1 MITHVVLDMAG
12 TTVRDDGTVDAAFA
26 QALDSLGL
34 PDHGPD
40 RDAAERIVA
49 RTMGQSKIEVFTL
62 IFGAG
67 RAAEANAAFE
77 QAYEAQIRAGRV
89 SALPGIPAVLG
100 ELRAAG
106 MSICLTTG
114 FSAHTRDLVIDAL
127 GWWDSIDLALCPAEA
142 GRGRPW
148 PDMVWTA
155 MLRLHADSAAAVL
168 VAGDTASD
176 VRSGTASGAG
186 TVVGVLSG
194 AGTRDELEAAGAGHV
209 LADLTEL
216 PALLA
221 ELAH

>member
-1 MITHVVLDMAG
+1 MISLVVLDMAG
-12 TTVRDDGTVDAAFA
+12 TTVCDDGTVDAAFA

-34 PDHGPD
+34 PETDVE
-40 RDAAERIVA
+40 RETAERIVA
-49 RTMGQSKIEVFTL
+49 ETMGQSKIEVFTL
-62 IFGAG
+62 IFGPD

-77 QAYEAQIRAGRV
+77 ESYAEQIRAGRV
-89 SALPGIPAVLG
+89 SAVPGIPAVFE

-106 MSICLTTG
+106 VSICLTTG
-114 FSAHTRDLVIDAL
+114 FSARTRDLVIDAL
-127 GWWDSIDLALCPAEA
+127 GWWSSIDLALCPADA

-148 PDMVWTA
+148 PDMIWTA

-186 TVVGVLSG
+186 AVVGVLSG
-194 AGTRDELEAAGAGHV
+194 AGTRTELEAAGAGHV

-221 ELAH
+221 RLAT